1 MSEGRPSRRQY
12 PRYNVDV
19 QVSVSIA
26 NEHFEARTRDVSRA
40 GLCLVASEPISRE
53 TEISLELVLTF
64 GEDGMSEPLKIL
76 GRVAWC
82 TALFGA
88 YQIGVKFV
96 KVDEELARYLNMFVG
111 FLDGTIAPGGLMSE
125 DEEQETHGPAE
136 AALDPDDP
144 FAA

>member
-1 MSEGRPSRRQY
+1 
-12 PRYNVDV
+12 
-19 QVSVSIA
+19 
-26 NEHFEARTRDVSRA
+26 
-40 GLCLVASEPISRE
+40 
-53 TEISLELVLTF
+53 
-64 GEDGMSEPLKIL
+64 MSEPLKIF

-111 FLDGTIAPGGLMSE
+111 FLDGTLAPGGLTSE
-125 DEEQETHGPAE
+125 GDDAHGPLEA

>member
-1 MSEGRPSRRQY
+1 MSEGRPTRRQH
-12 PRYNVDV
+12 PRFHVDV
-19 QVSVSIA
+19 QVAVSVA
-26 NEHFEARTRDVSRA
+26 NERFAARTRDVSRA
-40 GLCLVASEPISRE
+40 GVCLVASEPIARE
-53 TEISLELVLTF
+53 TEVGLEMVLTF

-82 TALFGA
+82 TSLFGA

-96 KVDEELARYLNMFVG
+96 KVDGERAKYLDMFVG
-111 FLDGTIAPGGLMSE
+111 FLDGTLAPGGLSSE
-125 DEEQETHGPAE
+125 PDDRFGGH